1 MTSEVNDVPLEFIKK
16 NYGKKVVSLY
26 KKELAKLKG
35 EFSKKYP
42 SADMSKFDFQ
52 VDITKDAKLE
62 SSRVY
67 YNVDDISAFDI
78 ESDEFKNNKLYTKYL
93 YSGKHRWPK
102 IWSDDGAKPEFTRL
116 RYPSD
121 PLTKCDAR
129 RCGITDDSQF
139 QEPAKLK
146 QSLHNFRVYVNER
159 DYFMSNLPHVYV
171 RWSAGKT
178 INETTVDD
186 IRKAGFDY
194 KNEPY
199 FAMICGA
206 YIASYLSGVSLLN
219 VQNESNLISTFV
231 RYHLYYQIR
240 KFMRHPELI
249 DRYDVKDVL
258 KHIPV
263 AYRDYDSV
271 TTDGDGNYYVRR
283 AAVEFSGTY
292 YNSFISFHSDG
303 VGQKLFRE
311 SLESFNYCVL
321 GAEARTRW
329 SIVGKGAKSSQTQDV
344 FRTIVNDTIVQN
356 DTTILISNM
365 RKSIQATNVVL
376 NLAVV
381 PNVILM
387 PSNFIILGDK
397 IEGYNN
403 VLTTATNEMEFGVNK
418 DVNYEEPKPI
428 PIDNHKRV
436 DSGSERSDSS
446 NVDRSSNGISR
457 SDNTSAKTST
467 ALVPLLMV
475 SLAAGMIVSKIV

>member
-1 MTSEVNDVPLEFIKK
+1 M
-16 NYGKKVVSLY
+16 
-26 KKELAKLKG
+26 
-35 EFSKKYP
+35 
-42 SADMSKFDFQ
+42 
-52 VDITKDAKLE
+52 
-62 SSRVY
+62 
-67 YNVDDISAFDI
+67 
-78 ESDEFKNNKLYTKYL
+78 
-93 YSGKHRWPK
+93 
-102 IWSDDGAKPEFTRL
+102 
-116 RYPSD
+116 
-121 PLTKCDAR
+121 
-129 RCGITDDSQF
+129 RCGIVDDSQF

-283 AAVEFSGTY
+283 AAVEFSGTD

-303 VGQKLFRE
+303 LTQVGQKLFQE

-446 NVDRSSNGISR
+446 NVDRSPNGVSR
-457 SDNTSAKTST
+457 SVIAGAKTST